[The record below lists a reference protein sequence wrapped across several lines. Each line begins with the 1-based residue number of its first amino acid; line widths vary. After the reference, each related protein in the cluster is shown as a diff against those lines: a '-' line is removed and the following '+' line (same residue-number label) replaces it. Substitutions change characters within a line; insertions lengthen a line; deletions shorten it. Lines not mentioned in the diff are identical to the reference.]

1 MTAAPSAGD
10 ATRIGEGRA
19 WWAVFVLFLAYTLSY
34 IDRMIISLMV
44 EPLRADLGLSDTQVS
59 LLQGLAFAIFYTS
72 MAIPIAALAD
82 RRSRTAIV
90 SIGIAFWSAMTAA
103 CGLAGSFWQLFL
115 ARMGVGVGEAT
126 LSPATYSLIADLFPE
141 EKRGRA
147 MAVFSSGVSVGGGLA
162 FIIGGLIIGFATASG
177 GHETPFGTVRSW
189 QLVFLILGPPGLLLA
204 LLALTIPEPRRHTP
218 TPAAAS
224 APLRPFLAGEW
235 RMLAL
240 LFVGNG
246 ISGMISTALLSWAPT
261 FLIRAYGETPA
272 GAGRMLG
279 LGLLVLGPIG
289 AILGGAI
296 SDRWTRSGAV
306 TAPLRVVGIGIAL
319 MALCGGLAPLM
330 PGAPGAAAMISLA
343 LLFGAAAYPPGA
355 VAVQKLAPAPLRARV
370 AALYLFVVTLL
381 SLAIAPTAVA
391 LLTDRVFGDPG
402 LIGRSLTAFT
412 AIAGPI
418 GIACIAAAMRA
429 FPASLARQEPR

>member
-1 MTAAPSAGD
+1 MAAPLPASD
-10 ATRIGEGRA
+10 APHIGEGRA

-44 EPLRADLGLSDTQVS
+44 EPLRADLDLSDTQIS

-90 SIGIAFWSAMTAA
+90 AVGIAFWSAMTAA
-103 CGLAGSFWQLFL
+103 CGLAGNFWQLFL

-141 EKRGRA
+141 DKRGRA
-147 MAVFSSGVSVGGGLA
+147 MAIFSSGVSVGGGLA
-162 FIIGGLIIGFATASG
+162 FIIGGIIIGFATTSG
-177 GHETPFGTVRSW
+177 GHETPFGPVRAW

-204 LLALTIPEPRRHTP
+204 LLALTIPEPRRRIAATAATP
-218 TPAAAS
+218 M
-224 APLRPFLAGEW
+224 PLRPFLVREW
-235 RMLAL
+235 RTLTL

-246 ISGMISTALLSWAPT
+246 ISGMITTALLSWAPT

-279 LGLLVLGPIG
+279 IGLLVLGPIG
-289 AILGGAI
+289 AIAGGAI
-296 SDRWTRSGAV
+296 SDRWTRSGAA
-306 TAPLRVVGIGIAL
+306 TASLSVVGAGIAL
-319 MALCGGLAPLM
+319 MALFGAIAPFM
-330 PGAPGAAAMISLA
+330 PSAIGASAMFSLA

-355 VAVQKLAPAPLRARV
+355 VAVQKLAPAPLRARI

-381 SLAIAPTAVA
+381 SLALAPTAVA
-391 LLTDRVFGDPG
+391 LLTDRIFGDPA
-402 LIGRSLTAFT
+402 LIGRSLTSFT

-418 GIACIAAAMRA
+418 GVICIAAAMRA
-429 FPASLARQEPR
+429 FRASLVRQEP

>member
-1 MTAAPSAGD
+1 MPPAQPASDAPQ
-10 ATRIGEGRA
+10 IGEGRA

-44 EPLRADLGLSDTQVS
+44 EPLRADLNLSDTQIS

-141 EKRGRA
+141 DKRGRA

-162 FIIGGLIIGFATASG
+162 FVIGGIIIGFATASG
-177 GHETPFGTVRSW
+177 GHETPLGPVRAW

-204 LLALTIPEPRRHTP
+204 LLALTIPEPRRQATTTTKTP
-218 TPAAAS
+218 M
-224 APLRPFLAGEW
+224 PLRPFLVREW
-235 RMLAL
+235 RTLAL

-246 ISGMISTALLSWAPT
+246 ISGMITTALLSWAPT

-279 LGLLVLGPIG
+279 IGLLILGPIG
-289 AILGGAI
+289 AIAGGAI
-296 SDRWTRSGAV
+296 SDRWTRSGSA
-306 TAPLRVVGIGIAL
+306 TASLRVVAIGIAL
-319 MALCGGLAPLM
+319 MALFGAAAPLM
-330 PGAPGAAAMISLA
+330 PGALGASAMFAIA
-343 LLFGAAAYPPGA
+343 LMFGAAAYPPGA
-355 VAVQKLAPAPLRARV
+355 VAVQRLAPAPLRARI

-381 SLAIAPTAVA
+381 SLALAPTAVA
-391 LLTDRVFGDPG
+391 LLTDRIFGDPA
-402 LIGRSLTAFT
+402 LIGRSLTSFT

-418 GIACIAAAMRA
+418 GVICIAVAMRA
-429 FPASLARQEPR
+429 FRASLARQEP

>member
-1 MTAAPSAGD
+1 MPPAQPASDAPQ
-10 ATRIGEGRA
+10 IGEGRA

-44 EPLRADLGLSDTQVS
+44 EPLRADLNLSDTQIS

-141 EKRGRA
+141 DKRGRA
-147 MAVFSSGVSVGGGLA
+147 MAIFSSGVSVGGGLA
-162 FIIGGLIIGFATASG
+162 FIIGGIIIGFATASG
-177 GHETPFGTVRSW
+177 GHETPLGPVRAW
-189 QLVFLILGPPGLLLA
+189 QLVFLILGPPGLLMA
-204 LLALTIPEPRRHTP
+204 LLALTIPEPRRQATTTTP
-218 TPAAAS
+218 M
-224 APLRPFLAGEW
+224 PLRPFLVREW
-235 RMLAL
+235 RTLAL

-246 ISGMISTALLSWAPT
+246 ISGMITTALLSWAPT

-279 LGLLVLGPIG
+279 IGLLILGPIG
-289 AILGGAI
+289 AIAGGAI
-296 SDRWTRSGAV
+296 SDRWTRSGSA
-306 TAPLRVVGIGIAL
+306 TASLRVVAIGIAL
-319 MALCGGLAPLM
+319 MALFGAAAPLM
-330 PGAPGAAAMISLA
+330 PGALGASAMFAIA
-343 LLFGAAAYPPGA
+343 LMFGAAAYPPGA
-355 VAVQKLAPAPLRARV
+355 VAVQKLAPAPLRARI

-381 SLAIAPTAVA
+381 SLALAPTAVA
-391 LLTDRVFGDPG
+391 LLTDRIFGDPA
-402 LIGRSLTAFT
+402 LIGRSLTSFT

-418 GIACIAAAMRA
+418 GVICIAAAMRA
-429 FPASLARQEPR
+429 FRASLVRQEP

>member
-1 MTAAPSAGD
+1 MPPAQPASDAPQ
-10 ATRIGEGRA
+10 IGEGRA

-44 EPLRADLGLSDTQVS
+44 EPLRADLNLSDTQIS

-141 EKRGRA
+141 DKRGRA
-147 MAVFSSGVSVGGGLA
+147 MAIFSSGVSVGGGLA
-162 FIIGGLIIGFATASG
+162 FIIGGIIIGFATASG
-177 GHETPFGTVRSW
+177 GHETPLGPVRAW

-204 LLALTIPEPRRHTP
+204 LLALTIPEPRRQATTTTTTP
-218 TPAAAS
+218 M
-224 APLRPFLAGEW
+224 PLRPFLVREW
-235 RMLAL
+235 RTLAL

-246 ISGMISTALLSWAPT
+246 ISGMITTALLSWAPT

-279 LGLLVLGPIG
+279 IGLLILGPIG
-289 AILGGAI
+289 AIAGGAI
-296 SDRWTRSGAV
+296 SDRWTRSGSA
-306 TAPLRVVGIGIAL
+306 TASLRVVAIGIAL
-319 MALCGGLAPLM
+319 MALFGAAAPLM
-330 PGAPGAAAMISLA
+330 PGALGASAMFAIA
-343 LLFGAAAYPPGA
+343 LMFGAAAYPPGA
-355 VAVQKLAPAPLRARV
+355 VAVQKLAPAPLRARI

-381 SLAIAPTAVA
+381 SLALAPTAVA
-391 LLTDRVFGDPG
+391 LLTDRIFGDPA
-402 LIGRSLTAFT
+402 LIGRSLTSFT

-418 GIACIAAAMRA
+418 GVICIAAAMRA
-429 FPASLARQEPR
+429 FRASLVRQEP

>member
-1 MTAAPSAGD
+1 MPPAQPASDAPQ
-10 ATRIGEGRA
+10 IGECRA

-44 EPLRADLGLSDTQVS
+44 EPLRADLNLSDTQIS

-141 EKRGRA
+141 DKRGRA
-147 MAVFSSGVSVGGGLA
+147 MAIFSSGVSVGGGLA
-162 FIIGGLIIGFATASG
+162 FIIGGIIIGFATASG
-177 GHETPFGTVRSW
+177 GHETPLGPVRAW

-204 LLALTIPEPRRHTP
+204 LLALTIPEPRRQATTTTTTP
-218 TPAAAS
+218 M
-224 APLRPFLAGEW
+224 PLRPFLVREW
-235 RMLAL
+235 RTLAL

-246 ISGMISTALLSWAPT
+246 ISGMITTALLSWAPT

-279 LGLLVLGPIG
+279 IGLLILGPIG
-289 AILGGAI
+289 AIAGGAI
-296 SDRWTRSGAV
+296 SDRWTRSGSA
-306 TAPLRVVGIGIAL
+306 TASLRVVAIGIAL
-319 MALCGGLAPLM
+319 MALFGAAAPLM
-330 PGAPGAAAMISLA
+330 PGALGASAMFAIA
-343 LLFGAAAYPPGA
+343 LMFGAAAYPPGA
-355 VAVQKLAPAPLRARV
+355 VAVQKLAPAPLRARI

-381 SLAIAPTAVA
+381 SLALAPTAVA
-391 LLTDRVFGDPG
+391 LLTDRIFGDPA
-402 LIGRSLTAFT
+402 LIGRSLTSFT

-418 GIACIAAAMRA
+418 GVICIAVAMRA
-429 FPASLARQEPR
+429 FRASLARQEP